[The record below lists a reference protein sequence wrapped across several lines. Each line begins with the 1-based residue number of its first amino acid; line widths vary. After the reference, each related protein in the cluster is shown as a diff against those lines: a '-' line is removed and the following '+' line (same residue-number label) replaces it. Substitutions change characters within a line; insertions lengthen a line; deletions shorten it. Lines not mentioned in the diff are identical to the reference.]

1 MSLPISCKSF
11 VFSFKYGV
19 ARLMGRNFVIGV
31 QWTHGLLSP
40 KGAQCGCVLTRL
52 GYIGVVQEGN
62 SKDTIASEGRAL

>member
-1 MSLPISCKSF
+1 
-11 VFSFKYGV
+11 
-19 ARLMGRNFVIGV
+19 MGRNFVIGV

-62 SKDTIASEGRAL
+62 SKDTIASEELCEQKREYVDTYTSSK